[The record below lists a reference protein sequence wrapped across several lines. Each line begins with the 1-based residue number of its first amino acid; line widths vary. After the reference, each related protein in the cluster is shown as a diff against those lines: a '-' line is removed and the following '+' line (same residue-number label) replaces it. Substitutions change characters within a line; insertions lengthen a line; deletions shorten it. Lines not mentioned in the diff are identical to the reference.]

1 MFKSLKTTAAVFS
14 LLLLIV
20 GTTSVFAASPSP
32 AMVCEQTYSVQ
43 ADDWLSKLA
52 DKFYG
57 DIYAYPAIV
66 DATELLG
73 WQPVI
78 DLDEALRLTV
88 EGFIKEYGKTAK
100 RAAGSATIHK

>member
-1 MFKSLKTTAAVFS
+1 MFKSPKTITAVLS

-20 GTTSVFAASPSP
+20 GTTPVFAASPSP
-32 AMVCEQTYSVQ
+32 AMACEQTYSVQ

-66 DATELLG
+66 DATNAIAQTDG
-73 WQPVI
+73 RPQDKGI
-78 DLDEALRLTV
+78 
-88 EGFIKEYGKTAK
+88 
-100 RAAGSATIHK
+100 